1 MRIISV
7 NSSWYCSFS
16 PRFAQFEVRLILKDK
31 RQEEK
36 MNNQTQTFVSVVMA
50 THNHESY
57 LSESIQSVL
66 SQTHTNFEL
75 IIVNDNSTDA
85 TAEIIRRFAKD
96 DQRIVCITN
105 DQNLRQSDSRNRA
118 IRAARGEYIAIVDSD
133 DISLPDRFAK
143 QLAYFSVHPDCDVL
157 GSAFCLFFDA
167 KIDDCKSVI
176 TGNIDDIYDGKPLV
190 HCPTCMMKRS
200 IFSTY
205 GFFNSKYDDAE
216 DYELWSRWF
225 SQGVKFH
232 NVPEV
237 LYKKRIHEGCVSL
250 SKIKHQIFLMLKINL
265 IALFKYQRQFTR
277 AGYFRTLEQFLRL
290 VYLILRLDKIFRRS
304 NAFDRMRKERSN

>member
-1 MRIISV
+1 
-7 NSSWYCSFS
+7 
-16 PRFAQFEVRLILKDK
+16 
-31 RQEEK
+31 
-36 MNNQTQTFVSVVMA
+36 
-50 THNHESY
+50 
-57 LSESIQSVL
+57 
-66 SQTHTNFEL
+66 
-75 IIVNDNSTDA
+75 
-85 TAEIIRRFAKD
+85 
-96 DQRIVCITN
+96 
-105 DQNLRQSDSRNRA
+105 
-118 IRAARGEYIAIVDSD
+118 
-133 DISLPDRFAK
+133 
-143 QLAYFSVHPDCDVL
+143 
-157 GSAFCLFFDA
+157 
-167 KIDDCKSVI
+167 
-176 TGNIDDIYDGKPLV
+176 
-190 HCPTCMMKRS
+190 MMKRS